1 MNGPSA
7 DVLARSGP
15 DSDVLQDHFFIS
27 CHLLI
32 PIDRNGGRA
41 PRLGAERARR
51 AGMLTWTNRR
61 ESHIFCVTA
70 ASSSSDHST
79 IPERVPTMVNTPS
92 RNQRTHTNKL
102 TSLMPLPYT
111 VRGALAN
118 PRLGHSVPR
127 YKAKPSTKLGQEI
140 DNKLFTLSLT
150 LLSSLFVSLT

>member
-1 MNGPSA
+1 MTVSKQNEWSTLVDA
-7 DVLARSGP
+7 V
-15 DSDVLQDHFFIS
+15 HW
-27 CHLLI
+27 

-51 AGMLTWTNRR
+51 AAMLTWTNRR
-61 ESHIFCVTA
+61 ESRERWKRS
-70 ASSSSDHST
+70 AS
-79 IPERVPTMVNTPS
+79 VPTMVNTPS

-118 PRLGHSVPR
+118 PRLGHSVPM
-127 YKAKPSTKLGQEI
+127 YKAKPWTKLGQEI

-150 LLSSLFVSLT
+150 LLSSLFV